1 VGIRGM
7 EVDWGRPKGGSC
19 DVDEDLE
26 EGRDGV
32 ELDVERYILSMIFAY
47 SCQGVEILEI
57 DSDNMSGDQL

>member
-32 ELDVERYILSMIFAY
+32 ELDVERYILSMIFA
-47 SCQGVEILEI
+47 
-57 DSDNMSGDQL
+57 